1 MDDTDKRIL
10 KKLQQNA
17 RVTLSELAGDV
28 SLSVPAVSERL
39 KKLEQSNV
47 IRQYTAILDPQELG
61 KELVAQIFLRFDTP
75 RNGDRF
81 AELVKSEG
89 EVTACYYITGDF
101 DYLIKVVTEN
111 TTTLTRL
118 LARIKNYP
126 GVVKTQTIIVLATI
140 SEKPSILPE

>member
-1 MDDTDKRIL
+1 MDDTDKKIL

-47 IRQYTAILDPQELG
+47 IRQYTAILNPRELG
-61 KELVAQIFLRFDTP
+61 KELAAQIFLRFDTP
-75 RNGDRF
+75 KNGDRF

-118 LARIKNYP
+118 LTRIKNYP

-140 SEKPSILPE
+140 SEKPGILPE